1 MTTIID
7 ARGPSRRAL
16 LAGAVKVGLGAG
28 ALMVTGAAVMNPNEA
43 WGLEVTNLKPETMRT
58 LIVMARDI
66 YPHDRIPDR
75 NYAIAMKVY
84 ETGATDPALKA
95 LVEDGVLT
103 LDTLAKAKYGV
114 GYADLGWED
123 QRVAILRQIE
133 DGAFFQKVRGRH
145 GGQPLQ
151 PGGGVADLRIRGR
164 LGRQGRLYRPRLQR
178 HCLALRG
185 GREHGCTL
193 RSE

>member
-103 LDTLAKAKYGV
+103 LDTLAKAKYGSA
-114 GYADLGWED
+114 YADLGWED
-123 QRVAILRQIE
+123 QRVAILRQVE
-133 DGAFFQKVRGRH
+133 DGAFFQKVRGGMVVSLYNQEEVWPIFGYEGSSADK
-145 GGQPLQ
+145 GGYI
-151 PGGGVADLRIRGR
+151 DRGFNDISW
-164 LGRQGRLYRPRLQR
+164 L
-178 HCLALRG
+178 
-185 GREHGCTL
+185 
-193 RSE
+193 

>member
-16 LAGAVKVGLGAG
+16 LAGAVKVSLGAG
-28 ALMVTGAAVMNPNEA
+28 ALLVTGAAVMNPKEA

-103 LDTLAKAKYGV
+103 LDTLAKAKHGV
-114 GYADLGWED
+114 AYADLGWED

-133 DGAFFQKVRGRH
+133 DGAFFQKVRGGMVVSLYNQEEVWPIFGYEGASADK
-145 GGQPLQ
+145 GGYI
-151 PGGGVADLRIRGR
+151 DRGFNDISW
-164 LGRQGRLYRPRLQR
+164 L
-178 HCLALRG
+178 
-185 GREHGCTL
+185 
-193 RSE
+193 

>member
-1 MTTIID
+1 
-7 ARGPSRRAL
+7 
-16 LAGAVKVGLGAG
+16 
-28 ALMVTGAAVMNPNEA
+28 MVTGAAVMNPNEA

-114 GYADLGWED
+114 AYADLGWED

-133 DGAFFQKVRGRH
+133 DGAFFQKVRGGMVVSLYNQEEVWPIFGYEGASADK
-145 GGQPLQ
+145 GGYI
-151 PGGGVADLRIRGR
+151 DRGFNDISW
-164 LGRQGRLYRPRLQR
+164 L
-178 HCLALRG
+178 
-185 GREHGCTL
+185 
-193 RSE
+193 

>member
-16 LAGAVKVGLGAG
+16 LAGAVKIGLGAG
-28 ALMVTGAAVMNPNEA
+28 ALMVTGAAVMNPGEA

-58 LIVMARDI
+58 LIVMARDV

-84 ETGATDPALKA
+84 ETGAASDPALKV
-95 LVEDGVLT
+95 LVEDGVVT

-114 GYADLGWED
+114 AYADLGWED

-133 DGAFFQKVRGRH
+133 DSAFFQKVRGGLVVSLYNQEEVWPIFGYEGASADK
-145 GGQPLQ
+145 GGYI
-151 PGGGVADLRIRGR
+151 DRGFNDIAW
-164 LGRQGRLYRPRLQR
+164 L
-178 HCLALRG
+178 
-185 GREHGCTL
+185 
-193 RSE
+193 